1 MSAEQ
6 LSLDDYGPARQ
17 PARARRGDNAASHR
31 AADELERSGRA
42 EKQKLSVLRGIAARP
57 GATTKELAA
66 FAGLDRHLVGRR
78 MPELVAQ
85 GYVERWESKDGF
97 RHRMTTRGWDA
108 LEQLEGAR

>member
-1 MSAEQ
+1 MSGEQ

-31 AADELERSGRA
+31 AADELERSGRG
-42 EKQKLSVLRGIAARP
+42 ERQKLAVLRGLAARP

-66 FAGLDRHLVGRR
+66 FARLDRHLVGRR

-85 GYVERWESKDGF
+85 GYVERWDSKDGF
-97 RHRMTTRGWDA
+97 RHRMTARGWVA
-108 LEQLEGAR
+108 LETLEATR